1 MGFKIGTKIRVKDEL
16 DELLEKWKDDCRKG
30 TYAL

>member
-1 MGFKIGTKIRVKDEL
+1 MGFKIGAKDEL
-16 DELLEKWKDDCRKG
+16 DDMLEKWKDDIRKG